1 MNKEKNNTFQ
11 MIVDYE
17 GDVNNLFKIEPPEET
32 PILATRNM
40 VLFPG
45 IISPILVGRANSLN
59 LINYLQ
65 QHENVVFAIFCQ
77 RDANI
82 DHPISSDLFEYG
94 VYAKLLKVL
103 DMPGPGKNVT
113 VIVQGLGR
121 CQLHELKRTRPYLVG
136 RTSLAV
142 EAFPEPNDAEYAA
155 MCVRHYAAKG
165 YGPGKIR
172 NEFFRRGIPKELWD
186 GALLVMP
193 DQEDQISRLLR
204 KKLRSPSPDRD
215 EIRKASEYLYRRGFH
230 REEIH
235 SAIQRYCDQS
245 EVDPYEL

>member
-94 VYAKLLKVL
+94 VYAK
-103 DMPGPGKNVT
+103 
-113 VIVQGLGR
+113 
-121 CQLHELKRTRPYLVG
+121 
-136 RTSLAV
+136 
-142 EAFPEPNDAEYAA
+142 
-155 MCVRHYAAKG
+155 
-165 YGPGKIR
+165 
-172 NEFFRRGIPKELWD
+172 
-186 GALLVMP
+186 
-193 DQEDQISRLLR
+193 
-204 KKLRSPSPDRD
+204 
-215 EIRKASEYLYRRGFH
+215 
-230 REEIH
+230 
-235 SAIQRYCDQS
+235 
-245 EVDPYEL
+245 